1 MHPCYLVQFGASEH
15 RTIIFEE
22 LLFYYVFKFEQ
33 TATYYARLDVVVL
46 REFYP
51 TFDSITIFAELPL
64 GQGIFFSCVVQNRKG
79 SSEVFFHKPIYILT
93 LLSCSI
99 VFCNVWK
106 KIQFPIYL
114 WPAKIVWKRRL
125 YDWPINFL
133 IPKYITYFFF
143 FQFLLKKIWAKSF
156 ILRYRQRFCN

>member
-1 MHPCYLVQFGASEH
+1 MFLLPIAVWFCIPKVLQIAFFARAPPRNYTQVYISANFYKYVHPCYLVQFGASEH
-15 RTIIFEE
+15 RPIIFEE

-99 VFCNVWK
+99 VFCNV
-106 KIQFPIYL
+106 
-114 WPAKIVWKRRL
+114 
-125 YDWPINFL
+125 
-133 IPKYITYFFF
+133 
-143 FQFLLKKIWAKSF
+143 
-156 ILRYRQRFCN
+156 

>member
-1 MHPCYLVQFGASEH
+1 MYSKSIANCFFCPAPKLYIGIHKRKFFCPARNFINTCTLAIWSSSAPVSIGLSFLKSG
-15 RTIIFEE
+15 F
-22 LLFYYVFKFEQ
+22 FYYVFKFEQ

-99 VFCNVWK
+99 VFCNV
-106 KIQFPIYL
+106 
-114 WPAKIVWKRRL
+114 
-125 YDWPINFL
+125 
-133 IPKYITYFFF
+133 
-143 FQFLLKKIWAKSF
+143 
-156 ILRYRQRFCN
+156 